1 VSEIYVEQASGELVA
16 VQPQAYDSEDLLQKL
31 IADHPE
37 LLAGR
42 QMGGAEPRRWLLIGR
57 EMDVPISPDRG
68 GWFSLD
74 HLFIDQDAIPTLVE
88 VKRASDTRIRR
99 EVVSQMLD
107 YAANATAYWQ
117 IDRLRTMA
125 GPLKDHLGVDDHVAF
140 WQMAEDNLSSGRL
153 RLVFLA
159 DEIPTELQRIIEFL
173 NENLAN
179 AEVFGVTVAMY
190 VGEGIKAYVP
200 RVVGQTARAL
210 DKPSTAERRT
220 IDELLA
226 EASTEFHTCLGLI
239 EDWAREHGL
248 QVGTAAKSR
257 KVVLNRTS
265 ILWAYPR
272 DNGIQLAL
280 RVLSTQP
287 DGEAARARVGEF
299 LATTFGARATVDYP
313 MLSSVAIN
321 ANWADF
327 RSQVL
332 DSFIDK
338 GV

>member
-1 VSEIYVEQASGELVA
+1 
-16 VQPQAYDSEDLLQKL
+16 
-31 IADHPE
+31 
-37 LLAGR
+37 
-42 QMGGAEPRRWLLIGR
+42 
-57 EMDVPISPDRG
+57 
-68 GWFSLD
+68 
-74 HLFIDQDAIPTLVE
+74 
-88 VKRASDTRIRR
+88 
-99 EVVSQMLD
+99 
-107 YAANATAYWQ
+107 
-117 IDRLRTMA
+117 
-125 GPLKDHLGVDDHVAF
+125 
-140 WQMAEDNLSSGRL
+140 
-153 RLVFLA
+153 
-159 DEIPTELQRIIEFL
+159 
-173 NENLAN
+173 
-179 AEVFGVTVAMY
+179 
-190 VGEGIKAYVP
+190 
-200 RVVGQTARAL
+200 
-210 DKPSTAERRT
+210 
-220 IDELLA
+220 
-226 EASTEFHTCLGLI
+226 LI